1 MSSND
6 ENKTYKVAGIN
17 KGKGKGVTVLDGRE
31 RVLEEAEQSAR
42 LLTGKYALENS
53 VGISNFVAFNTH
65 ALTMLPPYSIDME
78 AEWNY
83 VVEQEGQEDTPSVEI
98 NRQAEGSI

>member
-6 ENKTYKVAGIN
+6 ENKTYKVAGVHS
-17 KGKGKGVTVLDGRE
+17 GKKGVTVLDGHE
-31 RVLEEAEQSAR
+31 RVLEQAEQSAK

-53 VGISNFVAFNTH
+53 LGITNFVAFNTH

-83 VVEQEGQEDTPSVEI
+83 VVEQEGDTPSVEI
-98 NRQAEGSI
+98 NKQAEGSI

>member
-6 ENKTYKVAGIN
+6 ENKTYKVAGVHI
-17 KGKGKGVTVLDGRE
+17 GKKGVTVLDGHE
-31 RVLEEAEQSAR
+31 RVLEEAEQSAK

-53 VGISNFVAFNTH
+53 LGITNFVAFNTH

-83 VVEQEGQEDTPSVEI
+83 VIEQEGKDTPSVEI

>member
-1 MSSND
+1 MSSSN
-6 ENKTYKVAGIN
+6 ENKTYKVAGVHI
-17 KGKGKGVTVLDGRE
+17 GKKGVTVLDGKH
-31 RVLEEAEQSAR
+31 RVLEEAEQSAK

-53 VGISNFVAFNTH
+53 LGITNFVAFNTH

>member
-1 MSSND
+1 MSSKQ
-6 ENKTYKVAGIN
+6 ENKTYKVAGVHS
-17 KGKGKGVTVLDGRE
+17 GKKGVTVLDGQE

-53 VGISNFVAFNTH
+53 LGITNFVAFNTH

-83 VVEQEGQEDTPSVEI
+83 VIEQEGRDTPSVEI

>member
-1 MSSND
+1 MSSKQD
-6 ENKTYKVAGIN
+6 ENKTYKVAGVHS
-17 KGKGKGVTVLDGRE
+17 GKKGVIVLEGKQ
-31 RVLEEAEQSAR
+31 RVLEEAEQSAK

-53 VGISNFVAFNTH
+53 LGITNFVAFNTH

>member
-1 MSSND
+1 MSSD
-6 ENKTYKVAGIN
+6 ENKTYKVAGVHI
-17 KGKGKGVTVLDGRE
+17 GKKGVTVLDGHE
-31 RVLEEAEQSAR
+31 RVLEEAEQSAK

-53 VGISNFVAFNTH
+53 LGITNFVAFNTH
-65 ALTMLPPYSIDME
+65 ALTMQPPYSIDME

-83 VVEQEGQEDTPSVEI
+83 VIEQEGKDTPSVEI

>member
-6 ENKTYKVAGIN
+6 ENKTYKVAGVHS
-17 KGKGKGVTVLDGRE
+17 GKKGVTVLDGHE
-31 RVLEEAEQSAR
+31 RVLKEAEQSAR

-53 VGISNFVAFNTH
+53 LGITNFVAFNTH

-83 VVEQEGQEDTPSVEI
+83 VIEQEGKDTPSVEI

>member
-1 MSSND
+1 MSNND
-6 ENKTYKVAGIN
+6 ENKTYKVAGVN
-17 KGKGKGVTVLDGRE
+17 KGKGKGVTVLDGHE
-31 RVLEEAEQSAR
+31 RVLEKAEQSAK
-42 LLTGKYALENS
+42 LLTAKYALENS
-53 VGISNFVAFNTH
+53 LGITNFVAFNTH

-83 VVEQEGQEDTPSVEI
+83 VIEQEGKDTPSVEI

>member
-1 MSSND
+1 MSSRD
-6 ENKTYKVAGIN
+6 ENKTYKVAGVHI
-17 KGKGKGVTVLDGRE
+17 GKKGVTVLDGHE
-31 RVLEEAEQSAR
+31 RVLEEAEQSAK

-53 VGISNFVAFNTH
+53 LGITNFVAFNTH

-83 VVEQEGQEDTPSVEI
+83 VVEQEGDIPSVEI

>member
-6 ENKTYKVAGIN
+6 ENKTYKVAGVHI
-17 KGKGKGVTVLDGRE
+17 GKKGVTVLDGHE
-31 RVLEEAEQSAR
+31 RVLEEAEQSAK

-53 VGISNFVAFNTH
+53 LGITNFVAFNTH
-65 ALTMLPPYSIDME
+65 ALTMQPPYSIDME

-83 VVEQEGQEDTPSVEI
+83 VIEQEGKDTPSVEI

>member
-1 MSSND
+1 MSSKQD
-6 ENKTYKVAGIN
+6 ENKTYKVAGVHI
-17 KGKGKGVTVLDGRE
+17 GKKGVTVLDGHE
-31 RVLEEAEQSAR
+31 RVLEQAEQSAK

-53 VGISNFVAFNTH
+53 LGITNFVAFNTH

-83 VVEQEGQEDTPSVEI
+83 VVEQEGDDTPSVEI

>member
-1 MSSND
+1 MSSRD
-6 ENKTYKVAGIN
+6 ENKTYKVAGVHI
-17 KGKGKGVTVLDGRE
+17 GKKGVTVLDGHE
-31 RVLEEAEQSAR
+31 RVLEQAEQSAK

-53 VGISNFVAFNTH
+53 LGITNFVAFNTH

-83 VVEQEGQEDTPSVEI
+83 VVEQEGDTPSVEI
-98 NRQAEGSI
+98 NKQAEGSI

>member
-1 MSSND
+1 MSSKQ
-6 ENKTYKVAGIN
+6 ENKTYKVAGVHS
-17 KGKGKGVTVLDGRE
+17 GKKGVTVLDGQE

-42 LLTGKYALENS
+42 LLTSKYALENS
-53 VGISNFVAFNTH
+53 LGITNFVAFNTH

-83 VVEQEGQEDTPSVEI
+83 VIEQEGKDTPSVEI

>member
-6 ENKTYKVAGIN
+6 ENKTYKVAGVHS
-17 KGKGKGVTVLDGRE
+17 GKKGVTVLDGQE

-53 VGISNFVAFNTH
+53 LGITNFVAFNTH

-83 VVEQEGQEDTPSVEI
+83 VIEQEGKDTPSVEI

>member
-1 MSSND
+1 MNMSKQ
-6 ENKTYKVAGIN
+6 ENKTYKVAGVHS
-17 KGKGKGVTVLDGRE
+17 GKKGVTVLDGQE

-53 VGISNFVAFNTH
+53 LGITNFVAFNTH

-83 VVEQEGQEDTPSVEI
+83 VIEQEGKDTPSVEI

>member
-1 MSSND
+1 MSSKQD
-6 ENKTYKVAGIN
+6 ENKTYKVAGVHS
-17 KGKGKGVTVLDGRE
+17 GKKGVTVLDGHE
-31 RVLEEAEQSAR
+31 RVLGEAKESAK

-53 VGISNFVAFNTH
+53 LGITNFVAFNTH

-83 VVEQEGQEDTPSVEI
+83 VVEQEGDTPSVEI

>member
-1 MSSND
+1 MGSND
-6 ENKTYKVAGIN
+6 ENKTYKVAGVHS
-17 KGKGKGVTVLDGRE
+17 GKKGVTVLDGHE
-31 RVLEEAEQSAR
+31 RVLEEAEQSAK

-53 VGISNFVAFNTH
+53 LGITNFVAFNTH

-83 VVEQEGQEDTPSVEI
+83 VIEQEGQEDTPSVEI

>member
-6 ENKTYKVAGIN
+6 ENKTYKVAGVHSGK
-17 KGKGKGVTVLDGRE
+17 KGITVLDGKE
-31 RVLEEAEQSAR
+31 RVLEEAEQSAK

-53 VGISNFVAFNTH
+53 LGITNFVAFNTH

-83 VVEQEGQEDTPSVEI
+83 VVEQEGDTPSVEI
-98 NRQAEGSI
+98 NKQAEGSI

>member
-6 ENKTYKVAGIN
+6 ENKTYKVAGVHI
-17 KGKGKGVTVLDGRE
+17 GKKGVTVLDGQE
-31 RVLEEAEQSAR
+31 RVLEEAEQSAKS
-42 LLTGKYALENS
+42 LNGKYALENS
-53 VGISNFVAFNTH
+53 LGITNFVAFNTH

-83 VVEQEGQEDTPSVEI
+83 VVEQEGQEDSPSVEI
-98 NRQAEGSI
+98 NRQIGGSI

>member
-6 ENKTYKVAGIN
+6 ENKTYKVAGVHS
-17 KGKGKGVTVLDGRE
+17 GKKGVTVLDGHE
-31 RVLEEAEQSAR
+31 RVLEQAEQSAK

-53 VGISNFVAFNTH
+53 LGITNFVAFNTH

-83 VVEQEGQEDTPSVEI
+83 VVEQEGDDTPSVEI
-98 NRQAEGSI
+98 NRQIGGSI

>member
-6 ENKTYKVAGIN
+6 ENKTYKVAGVHS
-17 KGKGKGVTVLDGRE
+17 GKKGVTVLDGRE
-31 RVLEEAEQSAR
+31 RVLEEAEQSAK

-53 VGISNFVAFNTH
+53 VGITNFVAFNTH

>member
-1 MSSND
+1 MSSDD
-6 ENKTYKVAGIN
+6 ENKTYKVAGVHI
-17 KGKGKGVTVLDGRE
+17 GKKGVTVLDGHE
-31 RVLEEAEQSAR
+31 RVLEEAEQSAK

-53 VGISNFVAFNTH
+53 LGITNFVAFNTH

-83 VVEQEGQEDTPSVEI
+83 VVEQEENTPSVEI

>member
-6 ENKTYKVAGIN
+6 ENKTYKVAGVHI
-17 KGKGKGVTVLDGRE
+17 GKKGVTVLDGHE
-31 RVLEEAEQSAR
+31 RVLEEAEQSAK

-53 VGISNFVAFNTH
+53 LGITNFVAFNTH

-83 VVEQEGQEDTPSVEI
+83 VVEQEGDTPSVEI
-98 NRQAEGSI
+98 NKQAEGSI

>member
-6 ENKTYKVAGIN
+6 ENKTYKVAGVHI
-17 KGKGKGVTVLDGRE
+17 GKKGVTVLDGHE
-31 RVLEEAEQSAR
+31 RVLEEAEQSAK

-53 VGISNFVAFNTH
+53 LGITNFVAFNTH
-65 ALTMLPPYSIDME
+65 ALTMQPPYSIDME

-83 VVEQEGQEDTPSVEI
+83 VVEQEGDDTPSVEI
-98 NRQAEGSI
+98 NKQAEGSI

>member
-1 MSSND
+1 MSSKQD
-6 ENKTYKVAGIN
+6 ENKTYKVAGVHI
-17 KGKGKGVTVLDGRE
+17 GKKGVTVLDGQE
-31 RVLEEAEQSAR
+31 RVLEEAEQSAK

-53 VGISNFVAFNTH
+53 LGITNFVAFNTH

>member
-6 ENKTYKVAGIN
+6 ENKTYKVAGVHS
-17 KGKGKGVTVLDGRE
+17 GKKGVTVLDGQE

-53 VGISNFVAFNTH
+53 LGITNFVAFNTN
-65 ALTMLPPYSIDME
+65 ALTMLPPYAIDME

-83 VVEQEGQEDTPSVEI
+83 VIEQEGKDNPSVEI

>member
-17 KGKGKGVTVLDGRE
+17 KGKGKGVTVLDGRK
-31 RVLEEAEQSAR
+31 RVLEQAEQSAKS
-42 LLTGKYALENS
+42 LSAKYKLEN
-53 VGISNFVAFNTH
+53 ISNFVAFNTH
-65 ALTMLPPYSIDME
+65 SLTMLPPYSIDME

-83 VVEQEGQEDTPSVEI
+83 VVEQEGQDDTPSVEI

>member
-6 ENKTYKVAGIN
+6 ENKTYKVAGVHI
-17 KGKGKGVTVLDGRE
+17 GKKGVTVLDGHE
-31 RVLEEAEQSAR
+31 RVLEEAEQSAK

-53 VGISNFVAFNTH
+53 LGITNFVAFNTQ
-65 ALTMLPPYSIDME
+65 ALTMQPPYSIDME

-83 VVEQEGQEDTPSVEI
+83 VIEQEGKDTPSVEI

>member
-1 MSSND
+1 MSSKQD
-6 ENKTYKVAGIN
+6 ENKTYKVAGVHIV
-17 KGKGKGVTVLDGRE
+17 KKGVTVLEGKQ
-31 RVLEEAEQSAR
+31 RVLEEAEQSAK

-53 VGISNFVAFNTH
+53 LGITNFVAFNTH

-83 VVEQEGQEDTPSVEI
+83 VVEQEGDTPSVEI

>member
-6 ENKTYKVAGIN
+6 ENKTYKVAGVHS
-17 KGKGKGVTVLDGRE
+17 GKKGVTVLDGHE
-31 RVLEEAEQSAR
+31 RVLEEAEQSAK

-53 VGISNFVAFNTH
+53 LGITNFVAFNTH
-65 ALTMLPPYSIDME
+65 ALTMQPPYSIDME

-83 VVEQEGQEDTPSVEI
+83 VVEQEGDDTPSVEI
-98 NRQAEGSI
+98 NRQIGGSI

>member
-1 MSSND
+1 MSSKQ
-6 ENKTYKVAGIN
+6 ENKTYKVAGVHS
-17 KGKGKGVTVLDGRE
+17 GKKGVTVLDGQE

-53 VGISNFVAFNTH
+53 LGITNFVAFNTH

-83 VVEQEGQEDTPSVEI
+83 IIEQEGKDTPSVEI